1 MLARRPAQ
9 SAACNQ
15 LGHYLM
21 QCNGGHTAAA
31 GQRGARSSVIALI
44 GFD

>member
-1 MLARRPAQ
+1 MLALKPAR
-9 SAACNQ
+9 SAICIQ

-21 QCNGGHTAAA
+21 QSNSGHTAAA